1 MERLKQLCRKIEIFR
16 NRYFKSL
23 CNILKTG
30 FIIGCL
36 CCLFFGCSGNNSK
49 YNDLGI
55 AKEDKVDLLTLE
67 NLLQCDT
74 FLLNS
79 GVSEFRVGLYNF
91 FPEKYLNET
100 EVIIVEKTW
109 EQDSISNKTVWYR
122 LDKGELH
129 TVDSLIW
136 LKESEF

>member
-1 MERLKQLCRKIEIFR
+1 M
-16 NRYFKSL
+16 
-23 CNILKTG
+23 
-30 FIIGCL
+30 
-36 CCLFFGCSGNNSK
+36 
-49 YNDLGI
+49 GI

-129 TVDSLIW
+129 PVDSLIW